1 MEDHFFIKLILHI
14 KVCGGI
20 MKKILL
26 LVITTIVVL
35 VMIIFKYPFKNVD
48 GTSERIVINGIENFN
63 PGADRSGTNESF
75 LLFYPADSRV
85 SQGTT
90 LVKEV
95 TTAGVVMKEY
105 EIKDDEFRR
114 MEIHQK
120 PSEINK
126 LYISLFGEAVINN
139 WYYTYDIDQQQF
151 KKVDIDFFNYD
162 VGVDHI
168 KHYGPDVL
176 FQTIVSHK
184 TGDQNYDPETGLFN
198 MSISNYSTEKSYET
212 EYGYPPNWSPLLQ
225 LGDTVIYAGNGQ
237 VNDDGIA
244 ENAFVAL
251 INDQTGL
258 VEYTNF
264 DRQSTEFFP
273 LYATDDHA
281 YIIGNA
287 GKIFVLDK
295 NNNYSTYEPFKDLPP
310 QEYYYNID
318 GFGTLLISDGVVLH
332 YIYSENSG
340 ITLGLL
346 SLNGEPTFIPLD
358 KSYIDK
364 ENSYRL
370 LYQDTKKEEIYL
382 LESTSN
388 NDGNLLVI
396 NNQSFDLVHKIPI
409 EYEYLLDF
417 VIKSE

>member
-1 MEDHFFIKLILHI
+1 
-14 KVCGGI
+14 
-20 MKKILL
+20 MKKKLL

-35 VMIIFKYPFKNVD
+35 VMILFNYLFNNVD
-48 GTSERIVINGIENFN
+48 VNSERIVVNGIENFN
-63 PGADRSGTNESF
+63 PTADRSGTKESY

-85 SQGTT
+85 SQGAT

-95 TTAGVVMKEY
+95 TTDGEVMKVY

-120 PSEINK
+120 PNEINK

-139 WYYTYDIDQQQF
+139 WYYTFDIDQQRF
-151 KKVDIDFFNYD
+151 NKVDIEYFNYD

-176 FQTIVSHK
+176 FQTIVSYK

-198 MSISNYSTEKSYET
+198 MSISNYTTEKSYET
-212 EYGYPPNWSPLLQ
+212 EYGYPPNWSPILQ
-225 LGDTVIYAGNGQ
+225 SGDTVIYAGNGQ
-237 VNDDGIA
+237 VNDAGIA

-251 INDQTGL
+251 INSQTGL

-273 LYATDDHA
+273 LYATDEYA

-287 GKIFVLDK
+287 GKIFVLD
-295 NNNYSTYEPFKDLPP
+295 NENNYSTYEPFNDLLP
-310 QEYYYNID
+310 QDYYYNID

-332 YIYSENSG
+332 YLYSETAG

-346 SLNGEPTFIPLD
+346 SLIGEPTFTPLD

-364 ENSYRL
+364 DNSYRI
-370 LYQDTKKEEIYL
+370 LYQDTINEEIYL

-396 NNQSFDLVHKIPI
+396 NNQSFDLIHKIPI

-417 VIKSE
+417 VIKNE